1 MPHAQ
6 KLVDAARAGDEAA
19 FRRLVAAHRR
29 ELHVHCYRML
39 GSLQDAEDALQEVL
53 VRAWRALPQLESSD
67 WLRAWLYKIATNVCL
82 TAASRRA
89 RRWLPADQGAPGD
102 PGADP
107 GKPLAPSVWVEPYP
121 DEMLGPAG
129 DVTTP
134 EARYEQREAV
144 ELAFIAALQ
153 YLPARQRAVLIL
165 RDVLAFSAREVATL
179 LDASVASVNSSMQRA
194 RRTLEERLPDQSQQH
209 ALRRLGDERTRDLVT
224 RFADAFERGDV
235 ERIVDML
242 VDDVT
247 FAMPPYA
254 SWYRGRDAVGRS
266 WLMPDAPPPLLR
278 AVVARASGQPA
289 LAFYRLDRR
298 EGAYLPL
305 ALDVL
310 TVQGD
315 RIAAVTAFRT
325 AGLFRQFDLPDRLN
339 SPPGRG

>member
-1 MPHAQ
+1 
-6 KLVDAARAGDEAA
+6 VEAARAGDEAA
-19 FRRLVAAHRR
+19 FRTLVDAHRR

-53 VRAWRALPQLESSD
+53 VRAWRALPRLEGSD
-67 WLRAWLYKIATNVCL
+67 RLRAWLYKIATNVCL

-89 RRWLPADQGAPGD
+89 RRRLPADQGAPGD

-107 GKPLAPSVWVEPYP
+107 GEPLAQAVWVEPYP
-121 DEMLGPAG
+121 DETLGPAG
-129 DVTTP
+129 GVTTP
-134 EARYEQREAV
+134 EARYEQREGV

-194 RRTLEERLPDQSQQH
+194 RRTLDERLPDQSQQRVLH
-209 ALRRLGDERTRDLVT
+209 RLGDERTRDLVT

-235 ERIVDML
+235 ELIIDML
-242 VDDVT
+242 VEDVT
-247 FAMPPYA
+247 FSMPPYA
-254 SWYRGRDAVGRS
+254 SWYRGRDAVARS

-278 AVVARASGQPA
+278 TVVTRASGQPA
-289 LAFYRLDRR
+289 LAFYRLDRE

-310 TVQGD
+310 TVRGN
-315 RIAAVTAFRT
+315 RIAGVTAFRT
-325 AGLFRQFDLPDRLN
+325 AALFRLFDLPDRLT
-339 SPPGRG
+339 PPHDRG